1 MKLNLN
7 QLKEIDENGYVILPD
22 WFSNEEVNNLRKA
35 MKIVFNEKAEAN
47 VVEKSSG
54 EVRTAMGL
62 HLRSKIFDDLTRH
75 PNFFEPAC
83 QIRGNNLYI
92 QQTKI
97 NVKAAFTGEVWQWH
111 YDFATHSGEDGVPKP
126 LALNLH
132 VFLDDVTEFNGPLFF
147 IPKSHKYG
155 SVPSKL
161 DTVTTSYPLWT
172 VDQQTVKKL
181 VKENGI
187 ISARGKA
194 GTAVIFVDNLVH
206 GSAQNMSPMDRAIF
220 SAILNPC
227 ENAQTKFARPDY
239 KHGRDFKPIDASSNN
254 ILKLKSNY

>member
-1 MKLNLN
+1 MKLNEI
-7 QLKEIDENGYVILPD
+7 QLKEIEENGYVILPD
-22 WFSNEEVNNLRKA
+22 CFLKEEVNNLRKE
-35 MKIVFNEKAEAN
+35 MTTVFNEKTEAN
-47 VVEKSSG
+47 IVEKSSG
-54 EVRTAMGL
+54 EVRTATGL

-75 PNFFEPAC
+75 PKFFEPAC
-83 QIRGNNLYI
+83 QIRGRNLYI

-97 NVKAAFTGEVWQWH
+97 NVKAAFTGEVWPWH

-155 SVPSKL
+155 SAPSKL

-172 VDQQTVKKL
+172 VDQKTVKKL
-181 VKENGI
+181 VNENGI
-187 ISARGKA
+187 VSARGKA
-194 GTAVIFVDNLVH
+194 GTVVIFLDNLVH

-220 SAILNPC
+220 SVILNPC
-227 ENAQTKFARPDY
+227 DNAQTKFARPDY
-239 KHGRDFKPIDASSNN
+239 IHGRDFKPIEPSSNN
-254 ILKLKSNY
+254 SLK

>member
-1 MKLNLN
+1 MRLNET
-7 QLKEIDENGYVILPD
+7 QLKEIDELGYIILPNC
-22 WFSNEEVNNLRKA
+22 FSSEEVINIRKE
-35 MKIVFNEKAEAN
+35 MKTVFDEKTEAN
-47 VVEKSSG
+47 IIEKSSG
-54 EVRTAMGL
+54 VVRTAMGL
-62 HLRSKIFDDLTRH
+62 HLRNKLFNDLTRH
-75 PNFFEPAC
+75 PNFFEPAS

-111 YDFATHSGEDGVPKP
+111 YDFATHSGEDGVDKP

-132 VFLDDVTEFNGPLFF
+132 VFIDDVTEFNGPLFF

-155 SVPSKL
+155 PVPSKL
-161 DTVTTSYPLWT
+161 DTGTTNYPLWI
-172 VDQQTVKKL
+172 VNQQTVKDL

-194 GTAVIFVDNLVH
+194 GTALIFVDNLVH

-227 ENAQTKFARPDY
+227 DNAQTKFARPDY
-239 KHGRDFKPIDASSNN
+239 KHGRDFKPIKASSY
-254 ILKLKSNY
+254 KSLLN

>member
-1 MKLNLN
+1 MKLNEI
-7 QLKEIDENGYVILPD
+7 QLKEIEENGYVILPD
-22 WFSNEEVNNLRKA
+22 CFLKEEVNNLRKE
-35 MKIVFNEKAEAN
+35 MTTVFNEKTEAN
-47 VVEKSSG
+47 IVEKSSG
-54 EVRTAMGL
+54 VVRTAMGL

-75 PNFFEPAC
+75 PKFFEPAC
-83 QIRGNNLYI
+83 QIRGRNLYI

-97 NVKAAFTGEVWQWH
+97 NVKAAFTGEVWPWH

-155 SVPSKL
+155 SAPSKL

-172 VDQQTVKKL
+172 VDQKTVKKL
-181 VKENGI
+181 VNENGI
-187 ISARGKA
+187 VPAHGKA
-194 GTAVIFVDNLVH
+194 GTVVIFVDNMVH

-220 SAILNPC
+220 SVILNPC
-227 ENAQTKFARPDY
+227 DNAQTKFVRPDY
-239 KHGRDFKPIDASSNN
+239 IHGRDFKPIKTSSY
-254 ILKLKSNY
+254 KSLLI

>member
-1 MKLNLN
+1 MKLNGK
-7 QLKEIDENGYVILPD
+7 QLKEIDENGYVILQD
-22 WFSNEEVNNLRKA
+22 WFSNEEVNNLREE
-35 MKIVFNEKAEAN
+35 MKIVFNDKTEAN

-75 PNFFEPAC
+75 PKFFEPAC

-111 YDFATHSGEDGVPKP
+111 YDFATHSGEDGSPKP

-161 DTVTTSYPLWT
+161 DTATTSYPLWT

-187 ISARGKA
+187 VSARGKA

-206 GSAQNMSPMDRAIF
+206 GSAQNMSPMDRTIF

-227 ENAQTKFARPDY
+227 ENAQTKFTRPDY
-239 KHGRDFKPIDASSNN
+239 KHGRDFKPIVASLNDS
-254 ILKLKSNY
+254 LK

>member
-1 MKLNLN
+1 MRLNET
-7 QLKEIDENGYVILPD
+7 QLKEIDELGYVILPNC
-22 WFSNEEVNNLRKA
+22 FSSEEVINIRKE
-35 MKIVFNEKAEAN
+35 MKTVFDEKTEAN
-47 VVEKSSG
+47 IIEKSSG
-54 EVRTAMGL
+54 VVRTAMGL
-62 HLRSKIFDDLTRH
+62 HLRNKLFNDLTRH
-75 PNFFEPAC
+75 PNFFEPAS

-111 YDFATHSGEDGVPKP
+111 YDFATHSGEDGVAKP

-132 VFLDDVTEFNGPLFF
+132 VFIDDVTEFNGPLFF

-155 SVPSKL
+155 PAPSKL
-161 DTVTTSYPLWT
+161 DTVTTNYPLWI
-172 VDQQTVKKL
+172 VNQQTVKDL

-194 GTAVIFVDNLVH
+194 GTALIFVDNLVH

-227 ENAQTKFARPDY
+227 DNAQTKFARPDY
-239 KHGRDFKPIDASSNN
+239 KHGRDFKPIKASSY
-254 ILKLKSNY
+254 KSLLN

>member
-1 MKLNLN
+1 MKLNEI
-7 QLKEIDENGYVILPD
+7 QLKKIDENGYLILAD
-22 WFSNEEVNNLRKA
+22 CFLNEEVNNLRKA
-35 MKIVFNEKAEAN
+35 MATAFNEKTEAN

-62 HLRSKIFDDLTRH
+62 HLRSKVFDDLTRH
-75 PNFFEPAC
+75 PKFFEPAC
-83 QIRGNNLYI
+83 QIRGQNLYI

-111 YDFATHSGEDGVPKP
+111 YDFATHFGEDGVPKP

-147 IPKSHKYG
+147 IPKSHKYD
-155 SVPSKL
+155 SAPSKL
-161 DTVTTSYPLWT
+161 DTNTTSYPLWI
-172 VDQQTVKKL
+172 VDQQNVKTL

-187 ISARGKA
+187 ASAHGKA
-194 GTAVIFVDNLVH
+194 GTVVIFVDNLVH

-220 SAILNPC
+220 SVILNPC
-227 ENAQTKFARPDY
+227 DNAQTKFARPEY
-239 KHGRDFKPIDASSNN
+239 KHGRDFKPIKASSY
-254 ILKLKSNY
+254 KSLI

>member
-1 MKLNLN
+1 MRLNET
-7 QLKEIDENGYVILPD
+7 QLKEIEELGYIILPNC
-22 WFSNEEVNNLRKA
+22 FSKKEVNKIREE
-35 MKIVFNEKAEAN
+35 MKTVFDEKTEAN
-47 VVEKSSG
+47 IIEKSSG
-54 EVRTAMGL
+54 VVRTAMGL
-62 HLRSKIFDDLTRH
+62 HLRSSFFSDLTRH

-83 QIRGNNLYI
+83 QIRGNSLYI

-132 VFLDDVTEFNGPLFF
+132 VFIDDVTEFNGPLFF

-155 SVPSKL
+155 SAPSKL
-161 DTVTTSYPLWT
+161 DTITTNYPLW
-172 VDQQTVKKL
+172 VVNQQTVRDL

-187 ISARGKA
+187 VSARGRA
-194 GTAVIFVDNLVH
+194 GTALIFVDNLVH

-227 ENAQTKFARPDY
+227 DNAQTKFARPDY
-239 KHGRDFKPIDASSNN
+239 KHGRNFKPIKPSSVNSLLN
-254 ILKLKSNY
+254 

>member
-1 MKLNLN
+1 MKLNEI
-7 QLKEIDENGYVILPD
+7 QLKKIDENGYLILAD
-22 WFSNEEVNNLRKA
+22 CFLNEEVNNLRKA
-35 MKIVFNEKAEAN
+35 MATVFNEKTEAN

-62 HLRSKIFDDLTRH
+62 HLRSKVFDDLTRH
-75 PNFFEPAC
+75 PKFFEPAC
-83 QIRGNNLYI
+83 QIRGQNLYI

-111 YDFATHSGEDGVPKP
+111 YDFATHFGEDGVPKP

-155 SVPSKL
+155 SAPSKL
-161 DTVTTSYPLWT
+161 DTNTTSYPLWI
-172 VDQQTVKKL
+172 VDQKNVKTL

-187 ISARGKA
+187 VSAHGKA
-194 GTAVIFVDNLVH
+194 GTVVIFVDNLVH

-220 SAILNPC
+220 SVILNPC
-227 ENAQTKFARPDY
+227 DNAQTKFVRPEY
-239 KHGRDFKPIDASSNN
+239 KHGRDFKPIKASSY
-254 ILKLKSNY
+254 KSLLI

>member
-22 WFSNEEVNNLRKA
+22 WFSDEEVNNLRKA

-75 PNFFEPAC
+75 PKFFEPAC

-97 NVKAAFTGEVWQWH
+97 NVKAAL
-111 YDFATHSGEDGVPKP
+111 P
-126 LALNLH
+126 
-132 VFLDDVTEFNGPLFF
+132 
-147 IPKSHKYG
+147 
-155 SVPSKL
+155 
-161 DTVTTSYPLWT
+161 
-172 VDQQTVKKL
+172 VKFG
-181 VKENGI
+181 NGI
-187 ISARGKA
+187 MIMQ
-194 GTAVIFVDNLVH
+194 L
-206 GSAQNMSPMDRAIF
+206 
-220 SAILNPC
+220 ILEKMESLN
-227 ENAQTKFARPDY
+227 
-239 KHGRDFKPIDASSNN
+239 H
-254 ILKLKSNY
+254 

>member
-1 MKLNLN
+1 MKLNKI
-7 QLKEIDENGYVILPD
+7 QLKEIDELGYVILPGC
-22 WFSNEEVNNLRKA
+22 FSNEEVDNLRKA
-35 MKIVFNEKAEAN
+35 MTMVFNEKTEAN

-62 HLRSKIFDDLTRH
+62 HLRSKVFDYLTRH
-75 PNFFEPAC
+75 PKFFEPAC

-97 NVKAAFTGEVWQWH
+97 NVKTAFTGEVWQWH
-111 YDFATHSGEDGVPKP
+111 YDFATHSGEDGVTKP

-155 SVPSKL
+155 SAPSKL

-187 ISARGKA
+187 VSARGKA

-227 ENAQTKFARPDY
+227 DNAQTKFSRPDY
-239 KHGRDFKPIDASSNN
+239 KHGQDFKPIEASSNN
-254 ILKLKSNY
+254 SLK

>member
-1 MKLNLN
+1 MKLNEN
-7 QLKEIDENGYVILPD
+7 QLKEINENGYVVLPG
-22 WFSNEEVNNLRKA
+22 WFSSEELNNLRKE
-35 MKIVFNEKAEAN
+35 MTTVFDEKTEAN

-62 HLRSKIFDDLTRH
+62 HLRSKIFDYLTRH
-75 PNFFEPAC
+75 PKFFEPAC
-83 QIRGNNLYI
+83 QIRGHNLYI

-111 YDFATHSGEDGVPKP
+111 YDFATHFGEDGVPKP

-155 SVPSKL
+155 SAPSKL
-161 DTVTTSYPLWT
+161 DTVTTNYPLWV
-172 VDQQTVKKL
+172 VDQQNVKSL

-187 ISARGKA
+187 VSAHGKA
-194 GTAVIFVDNLVH
+194 GTVVIFVDNLVH
-206 GSAQNMSPMDRAIF
+206 GSAQNMSPMNRAIF
-220 SAILNPC
+220 SVILNPC
-227 ENAQTKFARPDY
+227 DNAQTKFARPEY
-239 KHGRDFKPIDASSNN
+239 KHGRDFKPIKASSY
-254 ILKLKSNY
+254 KSLLI

>member
-1 MKLNLN
+1 MRLNET
-7 QLKEIDENGYVILPD
+7 QLKEIEELGYIILPNC
-22 WFSNEEVNNLRKA
+22 FSSEEVINIRKE
-35 MKIVFNEKAEAN
+35 MKTVFDEKTEAN
-47 VVEKSSG
+47 IIEKSSG
-54 EVRTAMGL
+54 VVRTAMGL
-62 HLRSKIFDDLTRH
+62 HLRNKLFNDLTRH
-75 PNFFEPAC
+75 PNFFEPAS

-111 YDFATHSGEDGVPKP
+111 YDFATHSGEDGVAKP

-132 VFLDDVTEFNGPLFF
+132 VFIDDVTEFNGPLFF

-155 SVPSKL
+155 PAPSKL
-161 DTVTTSYPLWT
+161 DTVTTNYPLWI
-172 VDQQTVKKL
+172 VNQQTVKDL

-194 GTAVIFVDNLVH
+194 GTPMIFVDNLVH

-227 ENAQTKFARPDY
+227 DNAQTKFARPDY
-239 KHGRDFKPIDASSNN
+239 KHGRDFKPIKASSY
-254 ILKLKSNY
+254 KSLLN

>member
-1 MKLNLN
+1 MRLNET
-7 QLKEIDENGYVILPD
+7 QLKEIEELGYIILPNC
-22 WFSNEEVNNLRKA
+22 FSSEEVINIRKE
-35 MKIVFNEKAEAN
+35 MKTVFDEKTEAN
-47 VVEKSSG
+47 IIEKSSG
-54 EVRTAMGL
+54 AVRTAMGL
-62 HLRSKIFDDLTRH
+62 HLRNKLFNDLTRH

-111 YDFATHSGEDGVPKP
+111 YDFATHSGEDGVAKP

-132 VFLDDVTEFNGPLFF
+132 VFIDDVTEFNGPLFF

-155 SVPSKL
+155 PAPSKL
-161 DTVTTSYPLWT
+161 DTVTTNYPLWI
-172 VDQQTVKKL
+172 VNQQTVKDL

-194 GTAVIFVDNLVH
+194 GTALIFVDNLVH

-227 ENAQTKFARPDY
+227 DNAQTKFARPDY
-239 KHGRDFKPIDASSNN
+239 KHGRDFKPIKASSY
-254 ILKLKSNY
+254 KSLLN

>member
-1 MKLNLN
+1 MKLNEA
-7 QLKEIDENGYVILPD
+7 QLREIEENGYVILPD
-22 WFSNEEVNNLRKA
+22 CFSKEEINNLRKA
-35 MKIVFNEKAEAN
+35 MTTVFNEKTEAN

-75 PNFFEPAC
+75 PKFFEPAC
-83 QIRGNNLYI
+83 QIRGNDLYI

-161 DTVTTSYPLWT
+161 DVGTTSYPLWI

-187 ISARGKA
+187 VSALGKA
-194 GTAVIFVDNLVH
+194 GTALIFVDNLVH

-220 SAILNPC
+220 SVILNPC
-227 ENAQTKFARPDY
+227 DNAQTRFARPEH
-239 KHGRDFKPIDASSNN
+239 KHGRDFKPIKASSFNSLL
-254 ILKLKSNY
+254 I

>member
-1 MKLNLN
+1 MKLNEN
-7 QLKEIDENGYVILPD
+7 QINEINDNGFIILPD
-22 WFSNEEVNNLRKA
+22 WFSEIEVNKIRKE
-35 MKIVFNEKAEAN
+35 MKKIFNEKTEADII
-47 VVEKSSG
+47 EKSSG

-62 HLRSKIFDDLTRH
+62 HLRSKIFDNLTRH
-75 PNFFEPAC
+75 PKFFEPAC
-83 QIRGNNLYI
+83 QIRGKRLYI

-111 YDFATHSGEDGVPKP
+111 YDFATHSGEDGVKEP

-155 SVPSKL
+155 PVPSKL
-161 DTVTTSYPLWT
+161 DTLTTSYPLWT
-172 VDQQTVKKL
+172 VDHENVKKL

-187 ISARGKA
+187 VSAQGKA
-194 GTAVIFVDNLVH
+194 GTALIFVDNLVH

-220 SAILNPC
+220 SAILNSC
-227 ENAQTKFARPDY
+227 DNAQTKFLRPDY
-239 KHGRDFKPIDASSNN
+239 KHGRDFKPIEASSKNS
-254 ILKLKSNY
+254 LM

>member
-1 MKLNLN
+1 MKLNEK
-7 QLKEIDENGYVILPD
+7 QLKDIDENGYTILSD
-22 WFSNEEVNNLRKA
+22 WFSEEEVKNIRKE
-35 MKIVFNEKAEAN
+35 MITVFKEKTESN
-47 VVEKSSG
+47 IVEKSSG

-62 HLRSKIFDDLTRH
+62 HLRNKLFDDLTRH
-75 PNFFEPAC
+75 PKFFEPAR
-83 QIRGNNLYI
+83 QTRGDNLYI

-155 SVPSKL
+155 RVSSKL
-161 DTVTTSYPLWT
+161 DTETTSYPLWT
-172 VDQQTVKKL
+172 VDQQTVKNL

-187 ISARGKA
+187 VSAHGKA
-194 GTAVIFVDNLVH
+194 GTSVIFVDNLVH

-220 SAILNPC
+220 SVILNPC
-227 ENAQTKFARPDY
+227 DNAQTKFARPDY
-239 KHGRDFKPIDASSNN
+239 KHGQDFKPIKASPINCL
-254 ILKLKSNY
+254 I